1 MAINGLHQV
10 IINHCSNSGRFDM
23 RDIYI
28 LAVILV
34 DVLACWTST
43 QSSWHNWLFCEFRN
57 WKIWGS
63 HNITDED

>member
-1 MAINGLHQV
+1 
-10 IINHCSNSGRFDM
+10 M